1 MLTKKTIG
9 ILSAGALLAVS
20 GAALASPPHWAPAHG
35 YRAKHN
41 VVVHKHVQPV
51 QTRRVVVHHAPVVQR
66 TVVHRYYQPPVQ
78 RTVVVH
84 RPAPVYAAPAPVY
97 AAPAPVYGA
106 PNVLGTVVGGVI
118 GAVIGSHVGGEM
130 ATGAG
135 AVIGGV
141 IGSGF

>member
-1 MLTKKTIG
+1 MFPKSTISV
-9 ILSAGALLAVS
+9 LSAGALLAV
-20 GAALASPPHWAPAHG
+20 AAPAMADPPHWAPAHG
-35 YRAKHN
+35 YRAKQL
-41 VVVHKHVQPV
+41 VVVHRHVQPV
-51 QTRRVVVHHAPVVQR
+51 VNRRVVVHHPPVVHR
-66 TVVHRYYQPPVQ
+66 TVVHRYHEP

-97 AAPAPVYGA
+97 AAPAPVYGG